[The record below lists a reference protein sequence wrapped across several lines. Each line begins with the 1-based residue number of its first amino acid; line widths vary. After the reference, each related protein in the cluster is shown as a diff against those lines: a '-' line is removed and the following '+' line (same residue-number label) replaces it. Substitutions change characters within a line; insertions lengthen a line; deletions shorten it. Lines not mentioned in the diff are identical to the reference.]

1 MKLTT
6 HLCLVPRLR
15 MCGAI
20 IPLPNMPQYCGA
32 MLKHRDNFTLLHSC
46 LPKRKSQ
53 DTSFALVMMLY
64 EEKENHMK

>member
-1 MKLTT
+1 
-6 HLCLVPRLR
+6 
-15 MCGAI
+15 
-20 IPLPNMPQYCGA
+20 MPQYCGA